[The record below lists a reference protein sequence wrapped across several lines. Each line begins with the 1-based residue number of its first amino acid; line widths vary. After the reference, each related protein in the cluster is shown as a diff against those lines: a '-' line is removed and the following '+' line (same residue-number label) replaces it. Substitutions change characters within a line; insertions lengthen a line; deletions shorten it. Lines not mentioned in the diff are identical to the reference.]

1 MLYLRSRRK
10 RFAAQYFKDA
20 LKRGASFIPF
30 AAFIFVLPLPLLLTL
45 DAGQVF
51 GVEGGV
57 QLEGQE
63 RMLAFWAAEYPLTLI
78 VYHTLSARM
87 QKDGFYD
94 SPRTSVLKG
103 MALDCLKHAV
113 LLVLIVAVLLAAD
126 QKPRPE
132 SLMELKNTLSRM
144 FRAS

>member
-1 MLYLRSRRK
+1 VLYLRSRRK
-10 RFAAQYFKDA
+10 RFAAQYFRDA

-30 AAFIFVLPLPLLLTL
+30 AAFIFVLPLPLLLIFE
-45 DAGQVF
+45 AGQLL
-51 GVEGGV
+51 GEEGGIS
-57 QLEGQE
+57 LEGQE
-63 RMLAFWAAEYPLTLI
+63 RVLAFWAAQYPLTLI

-94 SPRTSVLKG
+94 SPRPSVLKG
-103 MALDCLKHAV
+103 MALDCLKHSI
-113 LLVLIVAVLLAAD
+113 LLGLIVAVLLATD

-144 FRAS
+144 FTAS